1 MTCELWK
8 DRHPHRRTGLS
19 RDDLKHEKGY
29 YRMNYTPEQERLWQ
43 QAIDTLRKDMNNAIF
58 KAWVEPMNLYA
69 VTADEIIATFKDV
82 IILDMFSKRY
92 QTSFESL
99 LRSLFGM
106 RYSLRLLDEKEV
118 ERLVQSQNDTMLNPS
133 YTFDNF
139 VTGNSN
145 ALAYSVSVAVA
156 ESPSD
161 VYNPLF
167 IYGDVGLGKTHLMN
181 AIGNYIHK
189 ENPMAN
195 IMFVTSERFT
205 NDLVDAIFSRQ
216 GTAQPLATSQLRS
229 RMRTVDVLLMDDVQ
243 FLSKTERA
251 QEEFFH
257 TFNDLH
263 NAGKQIIISSD
274 RPPKDLPMIMDR
286 LRSRFSWGLT
296 VDIKRPDFETRV
308 AILRKKAETEMID
321 IPYDCMEYIA
331 GHFDRS
337 IRELE
342 GALTRV
348 SAHSRHLNLP
358 ISMELVLSALESI
371 TDARDTR
378 DITAPLIIE
387 TVAKDFGVTTEDI
400 LSKRRDKRIAEPRQ
414 IAIYICR
421 TLTSLSTTA
430 IGAEFGG
437 RDHTTVMH
445 SCKKVSDQMETDS
458 SFSRKIEGLIDK
470 VKNA

>member
-1 MTCELWK
+1 MI
-8 DRHPHRRTGLS
+8 
-19 RDDLKHEKGY
+19 EKGY
-29 YRMNYTPEQERLWQ
+29 NIMNYTVEQEKLWR
-43 QAIDTLRKDMNNAIF
+43 QAIDTLRKDMNSAIF
-58 KAWVEPMNLYA
+58 KAWIEPMKLFA
-69 VTADEIIATFKDV
+69 VTSDEILATFADIFV
-82 IILDMFSKRY
+82 LDMFKNRY
-92 QTSFESL
+92 QTTFESL

-106 RYSLRLLDEKEV
+106 RYTLRVVEEREV
-118 ERLVQSQNDTMLNPS
+118 ERLVQAQNETMLNPT

-139 VTGNSN
+139 VTGTSNS
-145 ALAYSVSVAVA
+145 LAYAVSVAVA
-156 ESPSD
+156 EAPGE

-181 AIGNYIHK
+181 AIGNFIHK
-189 ENPMAN
+189 EKPMDS

-205 NDLVDAIFSRQ
+205 NDLVDAILNRQ
-216 GTAQPLATSQLRS
+216 GTSQLRS

-243 FLSKTERA
+243 FLSRTDKA

-274 RPPKDLPMIMDR
+274 RPPNELPMIMDR

-308 AILRKKAETEMID
+308 AILRKKAEIEQID
-321 IPYDCMEYIA
+321 IPYECVEYIA
-331 GHFDRS
+331 AHFDRS

-358 ISMELVLSALESI
+358 ISMELVTSALDSI
-371 TDARDTR
+371 TDTRDTR

-387 TVAKDFGVTTEDI
+387 TVAKDAGLTTEEL
-400 LSKRRDKRIAEPRQ
+400 LSKRRDKKIAEPRQ
-414 IAIYICR
+414 IAMYICR
-421 TLTSLSTTA
+421 TQTTLSTTA

-445 SCKKVSDQMETDS
+445 SCTKVTEQMEADS
-458 SFSRKIEGLIDK
+458 AFRRRVEGLIEK

>member
-1 MTCELWK
+1 MN
-8 DRHPHRRTGLS
+8 
-19 RDDLKHEKGY
+19 EKGY
-29 YRMNYTPEQERLWQ
+29 IRMNYTPEQERLWQ
-43 QAIDTLRKDMNNAIF
+43 QAIDTLRKDMNTAIF
-58 KAWVEPMNLYA
+58 KAWIEPMKLFA
-69 VTADEIIATFKDV
+69 VTNDEIIATFADV
-82 IILDMFSKRY
+82 IVMDMFKKRHL
-92 QTSFESL
+92 TAFESL
-99 LRSLFGM
+99 LRSIFDM
-106 RYSLRLLDEKEV
+106 RYSLRVV
-118 ERLVQSQNDTMLNPS
+118 EESEAERMMQSQNDTLLNPN

-139 VTGNSN
+139 VTGDSN
-145 ALAYSVSVAVA
+145 ALAYAVSVATA
-156 ESPSD
+156 EAPGE

-189 ENPMAN
+189 EKPMSN
-195 IMFVTSERFT
+195 VLFVTSERFT
-205 NDLVDAIFSRQ
+205 NDLIDAILSRQ
-216 GTAQPLATSQLRS
+216 GASMPRKTSELRS

-243 FLSKTERA
+243 FLSKTDNA

-274 RPPKDLPMIMDR
+274 RPPNELPMIMDR

-308 AILRKKAETEMID
+308 AILRKKAESEMID

-348 SAHSRHLNLP
+348 HAHSRHLGLP
-358 ISMELVLSALESI
+358 ISMELVTSALDSI

-387 TVAKDFGVTTEDI
+387 TVAKDFGIEAEDI

-421 TLTSLSTTA
+421 TLTAMSTTA

-445 SCKKVSDQMETDS
+445 SCKKVTDQMEVNS
-458 SFSRKIEGLIDK
+458 AFRRKVEGLIDK